1 MSQGQVNDIK
11 NNAQFLGF
19 KNDRGVIPLCY
30 DFPCKF
36 IKIKWGLRR
45 CWLKKLYSSLFSLAR
60 PLSKNDTGG
69 QNGPCFCF
77 PQTVICYLLSVPQKN
92 HFWKLSTV
100 NFNAWCW
107 CHWPVPVTF
116 RHFLCQKQ
124 DIIEILSHISL
135 FLFIRSV
142 LIAALCFDIA
152 ELRKLAQVTFGSCL
166 S

>member
-19 KNDRGVIPLCY
+19 KNDRRIIPLCY

-36 IKIKWGLRR
+36 IKIKWELRR

-100 NFNAWCW
+100 NCNAKMKSEVWGLKSEG
-107 CHWPVPVTF
+107 VVF
-116 RHFLCQKQ
+116 
-124 DIIEILSHISL
+124 II
-135 FLFIRSV
+135 
-142 LIAALCFDIA
+142 
-152 ELRKLAQVTFGSCL
+152 LRKSFSVSSVWSVDFFWVAWRLEIFWGNPV
-166 S
+166 

>member
-1 MSQGQVNDIK
+1 MVSKLFTTFVAKIKSPQNPDHDHIQICDYRTTSPWLCQMSQGQVNDIK

-36 IKIKWGLRR
+36 IKIKWELRR

-100 NFNAWCW
+100 NCNAWCW

-116 RHFLCQKQ
+116 LICLLQW
-124 DIIEILSHISL
+124 L
-135 FLFIRSV
+135 FL
-142 LIAALCFDIA
+142 
-152 ELRKLAQVTFGSCL
+152 
-166 S
+166 

>member
-1 MSQGQVNDIK
+1 MIINYLYFLIWRKIRNFITENQPVMTITKMSQGQVNDIK

-36 IKIKWGLRR
+36 IKIKWELRR

-77 PQTVICYLLSVPQKN
+77 PQTVICYLLSVPQKI
-92 HFWKLSTV
+92 HLWKLSTV
-100 NFNAWCW
+100 
-107 CHWPVPVTF
+107 
-116 RHFLCQKQ
+116 
-124 DIIEILSHISL
+124 
-135 FLFIRSV
+135 
-142 LIAALCFDIA
+142 
-152 ELRKLAQVTFGSCL
+152 KL
-166 S
+166 

>member
-36 IKIKWGLRR
+36 IKIKWELRR

-77 PQTVICYLLSVPQKN
+77 PQTVICYLLFAPQKIRFQKLLYCYIVTLGVDVIDPSLW
-92 HFWKLSTV
+92 HFRTS
-100 NFNAWCW
+100 
-107 CHWPVPVTF
+107 
-116 RHFLCQKQ
+116 
-124 DIIEILSHISL
+124 
-135 FLFIRSV
+135 FINTYFSPRW
-142 LIAALCFDIA
+142 AM
-152 ELRKLAQVTFGSCL
+152 
-166 S
+166 

>member
-1 MSQGQVNDIK
+1 MTTYRFAITGLRHHDFANRLDELYDKAKMSQGQVNDIK

-36 IKIKWGLRR
+36 IKIKWELRR

-77 PQTVICYLLSVPQKN
+77 PQTVICYLLSVPQKT

-100 NFNAWCW
+100 NCNAKMKSEVWGLKSEG
-107 CHWPVPVTF
+107 VVF
-116 RHFLCQKQ
+116 
-124 DIIEILSHISL
+124 II
-135 FLFIRSV
+135 
-142 LIAALCFDIA
+142 
-152 ELRKLAQVTFGSCL
+152 LRKSFSVSSVWSVDFFG
-166 S
+166 

>member
-36 IKIKWGLRR
+36 IKIKWELRR

-100 NFNAWCW
+100 NCNAKMKSEVWGLKSEG
-107 CHWPVPVTF
+107 VVF
-116 RHFLCQKQ
+116 
-124 DIIEILSHISL
+124 II
-135 FLFIRSV
+135 
-142 LIAALCFDIA
+142 
-152 ELRKLAQVTFGSCL
+152 LRKSFSVSSVWSVDFFG
-166 S
+166 

>member
-1 MSQGQVNDIK
+1 MKEMMSQGQVNDIK

-36 IKIKWGLRR
+36 IKIKWELRR

-100 NFNAWCW
+100 NCNAWCW

-116 RHFLCQKQ
+116 KY
-124 DIIEILSHISL
+124 L
-135 FLFIRSV
+135 FFSTLGDVKNNPKYR
-142 LIAALCFDIA
+142 
-152 ELRKLAQVTFGSCL
+152 
-166 S
+166 

>member
-1 MSQGQVNDIK
+1 MTTYRFAITGLRHQMSQGQVNDIK
-11 NNAQFLGF
+11 NKAQFLGF

-36 IKIKWGLRR
+36 IKIKWELRR
-45 CWLKKLYSSLFSLAR
+45 CWLEKLYSSLFSLAR

-100 NFNAWCW
+100 NCNAKMKSEVWGLKSEG
-107 CHWPVPVTF
+107 VVF
-116 RHFLCQKQ
+116 
-124 DIIEILSHISL
+124 II
-135 FLFIRSV
+135 
-142 LIAALCFDIA
+142 
-152 ELRKLAQVTFGSCL
+152 LRKSFSVSSVWSVDFFG
-166 S
+166 

>member
-1 MSQGQVNDIK
+1 MTTYRFAITGLRHHDFANRLDELYDKAKMSQGQVNDIK

-36 IKIKWGLRR
+36 IKIKWELRR

-100 NFNAWCW
+100 NCNAWCW

-116 RHFLCQKQ
+116 KY
-124 DIIEILSHISL
+124 L
-135 FLFIRSV
+135 FFSTLGDVKNNPKYR
-142 LIAALCFDIA
+142 
-152 ELRKLAQVTFGSCL
+152 
-166 S
+166 

>member
-1 MSQGQVNDIK
+1 MRSSTSLLGRILMRIALQMSQGQVNDIMTD
-11 NNAQFLGF
+11 AQFLGF

-36 IKIKWGLRR
+36 IKIKWELRR

-100 NFNAWCW
+100 NCNAKMKSEVWGLKSEGVVC
-107 CHWPVPVTF
+107 
-116 RHFLCQKQ
+116 
-124 DIIEILSHISL
+124 II
-135 FLFIRSV
+135 
-142 LIAALCFDIA
+142 
-152 ELRKLAQVTFGSCL
+152 LRKSFSVSSVWSVDFFG
-166 S
+166 

>member
-36 IKIKWGLRR
+36 IKIKWELRR

-77 PQTVICYLLSVPQKN
+77 PKTVICYLLFETQN

-100 NFNAWCW
+100 NCNAW
-107 CHWPVPVTF
+107 
-116 RHFLCQKQ
+116 
-124 DIIEILSHISL
+124 
-135 FLFIRSV
+135 
-142 LIAALCFDIA
+142 
-152 ELRKLAQVTFGSCL
+152 ELKLALSKKQSQSSCFKNPKPIFPFQKL
-166 S
+166 